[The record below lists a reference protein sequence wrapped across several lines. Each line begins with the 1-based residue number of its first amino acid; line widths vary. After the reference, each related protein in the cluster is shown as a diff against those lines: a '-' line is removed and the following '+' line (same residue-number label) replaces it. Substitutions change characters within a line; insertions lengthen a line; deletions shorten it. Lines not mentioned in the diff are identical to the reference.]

1 MGRALVRMGRHTE
14 RRDEQVMTNEH
25 ATSPTIR
32 ILAVDDHPLLRDGI
46 ASVIE
51 GQADMRVIAE
61 ASNGREAIDLC
72 LAHRPDITL
81 MDIQMPVMNGIDA
94 TLAIREAWPAARI
107 VVLTTYKGDVQARRA
122 LQAGA
127 SGYLLKSMLRRE
139 LVDTI
144 RSVQSGKRAIPVEV
158 ALELADHVH
167 DNALS
172 SREVEV
178 LRLVALGSSNKR
190 VGLSL
195 HVTEDTVKAHMKAIL
210 QKLGA
215 SDRTHAVTLALRRGI
230 IDL

>member
-1 MGRALVRMGRHTE
+1 MIIEPHDT
-14 RRDEQVMTNEH
+14 Q
-25 ATSPTIR
+25 TIR

-51 GQADMRVIAE
+51 GQPDMLVVAE

-72 LAHRPDITL
+72 LAHRPDVTL
-81 MDIQMPVMNGIDA
+81 MDIQMPVMNGIDS
-94 TLAIREAWPAARI
+94 TLAIREAWPEARI
-107 VVLTTYKGDVQARRA
+107 VVLTTYNGSAQARRA

-127 SGYLLKSMLRRE
+127 AGYLLKSALRRQ

-144 RSVQSGKRAIPVEV
+144 RSVQAGKRAIPIEI
-158 ALELADHVH
+158 AFELNSHIDE
-167 DNALS
+167 NALS
-172 SREVEV
+172 AREVEV

-195 HVTEDTVKAHMKAIL
+195 HITEDTVKAHMKAIL
-210 QKLGA
+210 NKLGA
-215 SDRTHAVTLALRRGI
+215 SDRTSAVTLALRRGI

>member
-1 MGRALVRMGRHTE
+1 MIEPPDT
-14 RRDEQVMTNEH
+14 Q
-25 ATSPTIR
+25 TIR

-51 GQADMRVIAE
+51 GQPDMLVVAE

-72 LAHRPDITL
+72 LAHRPDVTL
-81 MDIQMPVMNGIDA
+81 MDIQMPVMNGIDS
-94 TLAIREAWPAARI
+94 TLAIREAWPEARI
-107 VVLTTYKGDVQARRA
+107 VVLTTYNGSAQARRA

-127 SGYLLKSMLRRE
+127 AGYLLKSALRRQ

-144 RSVQSGKRAIPVEV
+144 RSVQAGKRAIPVEI
-158 ALELADHVH
+158 ALELGHID

-172 SREVEV
+172 AREVEV

-195 HVTEDTVKAHMKAIL
+195 HITEDTVKAHMKAIL
-210 QKLGA
+210 NKLGA
-215 SDRTHAVTLALRRGI
+215 SDRTSAVTLALRRGI

>member
-1 MGRALVRMGRHTE
+1 MEKEAGMT
-14 RRDEQVMTNEH
+14 MTNE
-25 ATSPTIR
+25 SPGRGAPVVESGAASIR

-51 GQADMRVIAE
+51 GQADMQLVAE
-61 ASNGREAIDLC
+61 AANGREAVDLC
-72 LAHRPDITL
+72 LMHRPDITL

-94 TLAIREAWPAARI
+94 TAAIREAWPDARI

-127 SGYLLKSMLRRE
+127 AGYLLKSMLRRD

-144 RSVQSGKRAIPVEV
+144 RSVQAGRQAIPVEI
-158 ALELADHVH
+158 ALDLAGHMSDNELSA
-167 DNALS
+167 
-172 SREVEV
+172 REIEV

-190 VGLSL
+190 VGLTL
-195 HVTEDTVKAHMKAIL
+195 NVTEDTVKAHMKAIL
-210 QKLGA
+210 HKLGA

-230 IDL
+230 IDLHG

>member
-1 MGRALVRMGRHTE
+1 
-14 RRDEQVMTNEH
+14 MTNEQT
-25 ATSPTIR
+25 AAPGIR
-32 ILAVDDHPLLRDGI
+32 VLAVDDHPLLRDGI

-51 GQADMRVIAE
+51 GQPDMRVIAE
-61 ASNGREAIDLC
+61 ASNGREAVDLC

-94 TLAIREAWPAARI
+94 TLAIREAWPEAHI
-107 VVLTTYKGDVQARRA
+107 VVLTTYSGDVQARRA

-127 SGYLLKSMLRRE
+127 AGYLLKSMLRRD
-139 LVDTI
+139 LIDTI
-144 RSVQSGKRAIPVEV
+144 RSVLAGKRAIPVEI
-158 ALELADHVH
+158 ALALADHLQ

-172 SREVEV
+172 AREIEV
-178 LRLVALGSSNKR
+178 LRLVALGGSNKR
-190 VGLSL
+190 IGLTL

-210 QKLGA
+210 TKLGA

>member
-1 MGRALVRMGRHTE
+1 
-14 RRDEQVMTNEH
+14 MTD
-25 ATSPTIR
+25 SPSSPAIIR

-51 GQADMRVIAE
+51 GQPDMLVVAE
-61 ASNGREAIDLC
+61 AANGREAIDLC

-94 TLAIREAWPAARI
+94 TLAIREAWPEARI

-127 SGYLLKSMLRRE
+127 AGYLLKSMLRRE

-144 RSVQSGKRAIPVEV
+144 RLVQSGKRAIPAEIAV
-158 ALELADHVH
+158 ELAEHID

-172 SREVEV
+172 AREIEV

-190 VGLSL
+190 VGLTL
-195 HVTEDTVKAHMKAIL
+195 NVTEDTVKAHMKAIL

>member
-1 MGRALVRMGRHTE
+1 
-14 RRDEQVMTNEH
+14 MTNESG
-25 ATSPTIR
+25 ATPRIR
-32 ILAVDDHPLLRDGI
+32 ALAVDDHPLLRDGI

-51 GQADMRVIAE
+51 GQPDMRVIAE
-61 ASNGREAIDLC
+61 ASNGREAVDLC

-94 TLAIREAWPAARI
+94 TLAIREAWPGAHI
-107 VVLTTYKGDVQARRA
+107 VVLTTYSGDVQARRA

-127 SGYLLKSMLRRE
+127 AGYLLKSMLRRD

-144 RSVQSGKRAIPVEV
+144 RSVLAGKRAIPVEI
-158 ALELADHVH
+158 ALALADHLQ

-172 SREVEV
+172 AREVEV

-190 VGLSL
+190 IGLTL

-210 QKLGA
+210 TKLGA

>member
-1 MGRALVRMGRHTE
+1 
-14 RRDEQVMTNEH
+14 MTNEQRTP
-25 ATSPTIR
+25 AAIR
-32 ILAVDDHPLLRDGI
+32 VLAVDDHPLLLDGI
-46 ASVIE
+46 ASLIE
-51 GQADMRVIAE
+51 GQADMRLVAE
-61 ASNGREAIDLC
+61 ASNGREAVELC

-81 MDIQMPVMNGIDA
+81 MDVQMPVMNGIDA
-94 TLAIREAWPAARI
+94 TLAIREAWPEARI
-107 VVLTTYKGDVQARRA
+107 VVLTTYKGDVQVRRA

-144 RSVQSGKRAIPVEV
+144 RSVLAGKRAIPVEI
-158 ALELADHVH
+158 ALALADHVD

-172 SREVEV
+172 PREVEV

-190 VGLSL
+190 IGLTL
-195 HVTEDTVKAHMKAIL
+195 HVTEDTVKAHMKGIL
-210 QKLGA
+210 LKLGA

>member
-1 MGRALVRMGRHTE
+1 
-14 RRDEQVMTNEH
+14 MTSEH
-25 ATSPTIR
+25 SNAPTIR

-81 MDIQMPVMNGIDA
+81 MDIQMPVMNGIEA
-94 TLAIREAWPAARI
+94 TLAIREAWPEARI

-127 SGYLLKSMLRRE
+127 AGYLLKSMLRRE
-139 LVDTI
+139 LADTI
-144 RSVQSGKRAIPVEV
+144 RSVQSGRRAIPVEI
-158 ALELADHVH
+158 ALELANHVH
-167 DNALS
+167 DDDLS

-190 VGLSL
+190 IGLTL
-195 HVTEDTVKAHMKAIL
+195 HVTEDTIKAHMKAIL
-210 QKLGA
+210 NKLGA

>member
-1 MGRALVRMGRHTE
+1 
-14 RRDEQVMTNEH
+14 MTDPFAIPAAPLG
-25 ATSPTIR
+25 ATVPGARTLR

-51 GQADMRVIAE
+51 GQPDMQLVAE
-61 ASNGREAIDLC
+61 AANGREAVDLC
-72 LAHRPDITL
+72 LQHRPDVTL

-94 TLAIREAWPAARI
+94 TIAIRQAWPDARI

-127 SGYLLKSMLRRE
+127 AGYLLKSMLRKE

-144 RSVQSGKRAIPVEV
+144 RHVAAGRRSIPVEV
-158 ALELADHVH
+158 ALDLAGHVD

-172 SREVEV
+172 PREIEV
-178 LRLVALGSSNKR
+178 LRLVAQGSSNKR
-190 VGLSL
+190 IGLTL
-195 HVTEDTVKAHMKAIL
+195 HITEDTVKAHMKAVL
-210 QKLGA
+210 AKLGA

-230 IDL
+230 IDLHG

>member
-1 MGRALVRMGRHTE
+1 
-14 RRDEQVMTNEH
+14 MTSE
-25 ATSPTIR
+25 PTAPHLIR
-32 ILAVDDHPLLRDGI
+32 ILSVDDHPLLRDGI

-51 GQADMRVIAE
+51 GQSDMRVIAE
-61 ASNGREAIDLC
+61 AANGREAVDLC

-94 TLAIREAWPAARI
+94 TLAIREAWPDVRI

-127 SGYLLKSMLRRE
+127 CGYLLKSMLRRE

-144 RSVQSGKRAIPVEV
+144 RSVQAGKRMIPVEI
-158 ALELADHVH
+158 ALDLADHVH
-167 DNALS
+167 DSALS
-172 SREVEV
+172 AREIEV

-210 QKLGA
+210 HKLGA

>member
-1 MGRALVRMGRHTE
+1 MEKEAGMT
-14 RRDEQVMTNEH
+14 MTNE
-25 ATSPTIR
+25 SPVRSVPAAGIGAALIR

-51 GQADMRVIAE
+51 GQADMQLVAE
-61 ASNGREAIDLC
+61 AANGREAVDLC
-72 LAHRPDITL
+72 LMHRPDITL

-94 TLAIREAWPAARI
+94 TAAIRQAWPDARI

-127 SGYLLKSMLRRE
+127 AGYLLKSMLRRD

-144 RSVQSGKRAIPVEV
+144 RSVQAGRQAIPVEI
-158 ALELADHVH
+158 ALDLAGHMSDNELSA
-167 DNALS
+167 
-172 SREVEV
+172 REIEV

-190 VGLSL
+190 VGLTL
-195 HVTEDTVKAHMKAIL
+195 NVTEDTVKAHMKGIL
-210 QKLGA
+210 HKLGA

-230 IDL
+230 IDLLG

>member
-1 MGRALVRMGRHTE
+1 
-14 RRDEQVMTNEH
+14 MTNQQP
-25 ATSPTIR
+25 ARDSLGRPAASTVIR

-51 GQADMRVIAE
+51 GQPDMQLIAE
-61 ASNGREAIDLC
+61 AANGREAVDLC
-72 LAHRPDITL
+72 LMHRPDITL

-94 TLAIREAWPAARI
+94 TMAIREAWPAARI

-122 LQAGA
+122 LEAGA

-144 RSVQSGKRAIPVEV
+144 RSVQSGKREIPVEI
-158 ALELADHVH
+158 ALDLAGHLNDNELSA
-167 DNALS
+167 
-172 SREVEV
+172 RELEV

-190 VGLSL
+190 VGLTL
-195 HVTEDTVKAHMKAIL
+195 AVTEDTVKAHMKAIL
-210 QKLGA
+210 HKLGA

-230 IDL
+230 IELLG

>member
-1 MGRALVRMGRHTE
+1 MAAE
-14 RRDEQVMTNEH
+14 RPLRPE
-25 ATSPTIR
+25 IR

-51 GQADMRVIAE
+51 GQPDMRVVAE

-72 LAHRPDITL
+72 LSHRPDITL
-81 MDIQMPVMNGIDA
+81 MDIQMPLMNGIDA
-94 TLAIREAWPAARI
+94 TLAIREAWPEARI

-127 SGYLLKSMLRRE
+127 AGYLLKSMLRRE

-144 RSVQSGKRAIPVEV
+144 RSVQSGKRAIPVEI
-158 ALELADHVH
+158 ALELADHIQ

-172 SREVEV
+172 SREIEV

-190 VGLSL
+190 VGLTL
-195 HVTEDTVKAHMKAIL
+195 HVTEDTVKAHMKGIL